1 MADGRG
7 ERPLLIETVPGEKA
21 GAEWVRAGQV
31 MAFLGS
37 VVVIAYAAV
46 TILSGPSLVSGWE
59 ATWFMPNSG
68 FDLACPAGLVILL
81 MGVVI
86 YYYGLRRQRR
96 GAR

>member
-1 MADGRG
+1 
-7 ERPLLIETVPGEKA
+7 
-21 GAEWVRAGQV
+21 
-31 MAFLGS
+31 
-37 VVVIAYAAV
+37 
-46 TILSGPSLVSGWE
+46 
-59 ATWFMPNSG
+59 MPNSG